1 METFKDKFFLYAF
14 YSALIIVSIFPG
26 LFQTLFVHHSGK
38 FVTFGLGWA
47 LIIIIAIYKKWKHT
61 KLLFNIVFIPA
72 ILFEILII
80 LNADDPYLLRFV
92 LLVLA
97 QIGLLIVFNF
107 SNLIQN
113 RFQSIVSI

>member
-14 YSALIIVSIFPG
+14 YSALIIVSILPG

-38 FVTFGLGWA
+38 FVSFGLGWA
-47 LIIIIAIYKKWKHT
+47 LILIIAIHKKWKHT

-80 LNADDPYLLRFV
+80 FNADDTYILSFV
-92 LLVLA
+92 LLVLS

-107 SNLIQN
+107 SNLIQSRVHN
-113 RFQSIVSI
+113 INS